1 MDEPNNT
8 NPSLQN
14 NNTNNPMNDV
24 NARHDA
30 IKEKQKK
37 YHGKYFVIIILIT
50 LSIEYYVFVFHMCLG
65 NINNVPF
72 TFLIVILILFH
83 ICVSMM
89 MWAYYTVMKTS
100 PGEIP
105 LYWGF
110 YIGDDDYK
118 RKRYCLISNAYKPER
133 SHHCSVC
140 NTCVLNMDHHCPW
153 VDNCIGFYNRKF
165 FMQLLFYVCLLTIY
179 VDISM
184 AYFAYLIVRDI
195 FRMKLAYNNSI
206 HAALILSGY
215 SLVFGFSIIITRFFN
230 FHINLVLTNSTTIE
244 SLDKEHKEENRRF
257 CLSQKENWEQVFGSS
272 VLLWFIPMDL
282 EKGRPVGDGLTW
294 PIREVD
300 EAHNLQ
306 NNNIAPNAISNL
318 VQQQEQNNNESNKQ
332 NIEMRNMAN
341 YNTNFASTSPMSPQ
355 GGI

>member
-1 MDEPNNT
+1 MSEKDNRINPQENRETLTNSNN
-8 NPSLQN
+8 
-14 NNTNNPMNDV
+14 
-24 NARHDA
+24 
-30 IKEKQKK
+30 IKEPKKKDKK
-37 YHGKYFVIIILIT
+37 YYGKL
-50 LSIEYYVFVFHMCLG
+50 
-65 NINNVPF
+65 
-72 TFLIVILILFH
+72 LIVFIFGVLCVIYYIYVYETMWKNLKPSNLYIISTLLVIFHLLLFFFLLAFYH
-83 ICVSMM
+83 TMEM
-89 MWAYYTVMKTS
+89 Q
-100 PGEIP
+100 PGSIP

-118 RKRYCLISNAYKPER
+118 RKRYCLICNAFKPER

-215 SLVFGFSIIITRFFN
+215 CLVFGFSIIITRFFN

-244 SLDKEHKEENRRF
+244 SLDKDHKEENRRF

-272 VLLWFIPMDL
+272 LLLWFIPMDL

-294 PIREVD
+294 PIREED
-300 EAHNLQ
+300 DTHNLQ
-306 NNNIAPNAISNL
+306 NNNVAPNAISNL
-318 VQQQEQNNNESNKQ
+318 VQQQEPNNNVEQSNKQ